1 MEFKAGDRVFINPNP
16 VKSYSSISATFPK
29 TCMAGTV
36 GIVYKVNDNS
46 GSVEVSGYYF
56 APEDL
61 TLIPD
66 DFSIMDLQVGDK
78 VATKTPDDKIIRVFT
93 GYVDEYDKAE
103 IIKFTK
109 DSFDELSWIIMDDIK
124 AVYRGYPSSDL
135 TLPPDEKNLIWK
147 CSEAPDKQAS
157 IEDVYKDIEAAQ
169 IILAGAEA
177 KLKKLEKGDR

>member
-1 MEFKAGDRVFINPNP
+1 MEFKAGDRVFINIEPL
-16 VKSYSSISATFPK
+16 ATYK
-29 TCMAGTV
+29 YYGTDWLKMCRAGTV
-36 GIVYKVNDNS
+36 QVIDRIVNNCDIIIDTGHFS
-46 GSVEVSGYYF
+46 
-56 APEDL
+56 PDDL

-66 DFSIMDLQVGDK
+66 DFGINDLQVGDK

>member
-16 VKSYSSISATFPK
+16 VETLKTFDTNNEK
-29 TCMAGTV
+29 QKMFGTV
-36 GIVYKVNDNS
+36 QVI
-46 GSVEVSGYYF
+46 GSIGTFKGVLINCYTFSIL
-56 APEDL
+56 DL

-66 DFSIMDLQVGDK
+66 DFSITDLQVGDK

-93 GYVDEYDKAE
+93 GYVDEYDRAE

-109 DSFDELSWIIMDDIK
+109 DVFDELSWIIMDDIK

>member
-16 VKSYSSISATFPK
+16 VETLK
-29 TCMAGTV
+29 TCSIDGEKQKMFGTMQV
-36 GIVYKVNDNS
+36 ITRPENDDKFYI
-46 GSVEVSGYYF
+46 SGYLF
-56 APEDL
+56 HKDDL

-66 DFSIMDLQVGDK
+66 DFSITDLQVGDK

-93 GYVDEYDKAE
+93 GYVDEYDRAE
-103 IIKFTK
+103 IIKFIK
-109 DSFDELSWIIMDDIK
+109 DGFDELSWIIMDDIK

-147 CSEAPDKQAS
+147 SSEAPDKQAS
-157 IEDVYKDIEAAQ
+157 IEDVQKDIEAAQ